1 MPNRARSSAPV
12 SAVLGVLGII
22 HVDLCR
28 FMSHRT
34 AFVRDS
40 CAAIMRGS
48 DNQATLGRRRTR
60 VKAHEEQ
67 NHEEMKG
74 QHVTSAIKPGRV
86 LFVAGYAT
94 FLATFN
100 ETFLN
105 VALNPIMQDL
115 SVNAGIVQWVSTAY
129 MLAAAVM
136 VPVAGFLYK
145 KIRTSL
151 LMAMS
156 LVLLVAGSI
165 IGGFAPNF
173 AILVVARVVQA
184 LGTGMIVPVGMNL
197 TLAVAP
203 KNKIGTYMG
212 IIGAMTTFGP
222 AFGPIAAGLLLA
234 HGTWHTLF
242 FALAALSVI
251 CLVCSILWVGD
262 IAQLTHP
269 HMDALSVT
277 LAAIGLIGLLYGV
290 STVFSGQIVV
300 AIVTL
305 VVGVVALVAFVLR
318 QRRIPEPFL
327 NLEPFGNRAFVLG
340 VLLVIAALMTVF
352 SMNILLPLFMESALG
367 FTPLQAALTL
377 LPACLVSC
385 VLSPVAGKVF
395 DRFGVGWLVSI
406 GMAVIACFVLALSF
420 TGGVTTSLRIVLL
433 YAPAIAGCACV
444 MGPAQSYA
452 LSSLDRR
459 MYPHGVTIVSTTFQ
473 IAGCVGSSVFVGIL
487 SAVSAAHEASGESAA
502 AGTAVGFDIAC
513 RVAFAVDVLGFIAA
527 VALARVEAKAKAAAT
542 AGAGESNVSEPG
554 LEQADEPSLAD
565 AMKRDVYSV
574 TAADS
579 AYDALLVMVHN
590 GTTGIPVLDEHQHAV
605 GFVTDGDIMRTL
617 IGDTADKAS
626 MSYVYALWVQSD
638 KFMHRVAG
646 LRQTNVMEICTH
658 RVVTVGVHAP
668 IRRVC
673 EMLAGNR
680 IKKLPVTGG
689 EDGKQVIGVISRSD
703 LMRYMVATAVPTDE

>member
-1 MPNRARSSAPV
+1 
-12 SAVLGVLGII
+12 
-22 HVDLCR
+22 
-28 FMSHRT
+28 MSTRT
-34 AFVRDS
+34 IR
-40 CAAIMRGS
+40 
-48 DNQATLGRRRTR
+48 
-60 VKAHEEQ
+60 
-67 NHEEMKG
+67 
-74 QHVTSAIKPGRV
+74 PGRV
-86 LFVAGYAT
+86 LFVAGFAT

-105 VALNPIMQDL
+105 VALAPIMQDL
-115 SVNAGIVQWVSTAY
+115 SVNAGTVQWVSTAY

-136 VPVAGFLYK
+136 VPVAGFLYR
-145 KIRTSL
+145 KIRTSR
-151 LMAMS
+151 LMALS
-156 LVLLVAGSI
+156 LVLLVVGSI

-300 AIVTL
+300 AIVML

-395 DRFGVGWLVSI
+395 DRCGVGWLVSI

-502 AGTAVGFDIAC
+502 AGTAAGFDIAC

-542 AGAGESNVSEPG
+542 AGAGDSKSPEAG

-579 AYDALLVMVHN
+579 AYDALLVMVRN

-617 IGDTADKAS
+617 VGDTDDKAS
-626 MSYVYALWVQSD
+626 MSYVYALWVQGER
-638 KFMHRVAG
+638 FAQRVAG

-658 RVVTVGVHAP
+658 RVVTVDGHAP

-689 EDGKQVIGVISRSD
+689 EDGRQVIGVISRSD
-703 LMRYMVATAVPTDE
+703 LMRYMVATAVPAGE

>member
-1 MPNRARSSAPV
+1 
-12 SAVLGVLGII
+12 
-22 HVDLCR
+22 
-28 FMSHRT
+28 MSTRT
-34 AFVRDS
+34 IR
-40 CAAIMRGS
+40 
-48 DNQATLGRRRTR
+48 
-60 VKAHEEQ
+60 
-67 NHEEMKG
+67 
-74 QHVTSAIKPGRV
+74 PGRV
-86 LFVAGYAT
+86 LFVAGFAT

-115 SVNAGIVQWVSTAY
+115 SVNAGTVQWVSTAY

-136 VPVAGFLYK
+136 VPVAGFLYR

-151 LMAMS
+151 LMALS
-156 LVLLVAGSI
+156 LVLLVIGSI

-203 KNKIGTYMG
+203 KNKIGTFMG

-277 LAAIGLIGLLYGV
+277 LAVIGLIGLLYGV

-395 DRFGVGWLVSI
+395 DRCGVGWLVSI

-502 AGTAVGFDIAC
+502 AGTAAGFDIAC

-527 VALARVEAKAKAAAT
+527 VALARVEAKAAAT
-542 AGAGESNVSEPG
+542 AGAGDSKSPEAG

-579 AYDALLVMVHN
+579 AYDALVVMVRN

-617 IGDTADKAS
+617 VGDTDDKAS
-626 MSYVYALWVQSD
+626 MSYVYALWVQGER
-638 KFMHRVAG
+638 FAQRVAG

-658 RVVTVGVHAP
+658 RVVTVDGHAT

-689 EDGKQVIGVISRSD
+689 EDGRQVIGVISRSD
-703 LMRYMVATAVPTDE
+703 LMRYMVATAVPAGE

>member
-1 MPNRARSSAPV
+1 M
-12 SAVLGVLGII
+12 
-22 HVDLCR
+22 
-28 FMSHRT
+28 
-34 AFVRDS
+34 
-40 CAAIMRGS
+40 
-48 DNQATLGRRRTR
+48 
-60 VKAHEEQ
+60 
-67 NHEEMKG
+67 
-74 QHVTSAIKPGRV
+74 TSTIRPGRV
-86 LFVAGYAT
+86 LFVAGFAT

-105 VALNPIMQDL
+105 VALNPIMRDM
-115 SVNAGIVQWVSTAY
+115 SVNAGVVQWVTTAY

-145 KIRTSL
+145 KVRTSR
-151 LMAMS
+151 LMALS

-165 IGGFAPNF
+165 IGGVAPNF

-203 KNKIGTYMG
+203 KNKIGVYMG
-212 IIGAMTTFGP
+212 IIGAMTTLGP
-222 AFGPIAAGLLLA
+222 AFGPIVAGALLA

-242 FALAALSVI
+242 FALAILSVI
-251 CLVCSILWVGD
+251 CLVCSVLWIGD

-290 STVFSGQIVV
+290 STVFSGQLVAAVV
-300 AIVTL
+300 AL
-305 VVGVVALVAFVLR
+305 VIGVVALVVFVLR

-395 DRFGVGWLVSI
+395 DRFGVGWLVSA

-420 TGGVTTSLRIVLL
+420 TGGSTTSVRIVLL

-487 SAVSAAHEASGESAA
+487 SAVSAAHEASGESVAV
-502 AGTAVGFDIAC
+502 GTAAGFDIAC
-513 RVAFAVDVLGFIAA
+513 RVAFVVDVLGFIAA
-527 VALARVEAKAKAAAT
+527 LALARVEAKAKATAA
-542 AGAGESNVSEPG
+542 AGVEASEAREQDLEHAG
-554 LEQADEPSLAD
+554 EPSLAD
-565 AMKRDVYSV
+565 AMKRDVYAV

-579 AYDALLVMVHN
+579 AYDALVVIVRN
-590 GTTGIPVLDEHQHAV
+590 GTTGIPVLDEHHHAV

-617 IGDTADKAS
+617 IGDTNDKAS
-626 MSYVYALWVQSD
+626 MAYVYALWVQGD
-638 KFMHRVAG
+638 KFTQRVAG

-658 RVVTVGVHAP
+658 RVVTVNEHAT

-673 EMLAGNR
+673 EMFAGNR

-689 EDGKQVIGVISRSD
+689 EDGKQVVGVISRSD
-703 LMRYMVATAVPTDE
+703 LMRYMVTTVAPADE

>member
-1 MPNRARSSAPV
+1 
-12 SAVLGVLGII
+12 
-22 HVDLCR
+22 
-28 FMSHRT
+28 
-34 AFVRDS
+34 
-40 CAAIMRGS
+40 
-48 DNQATLGRRRTR
+48 
-60 VKAHEEQ
+60 
-67 NHEEMKG
+67 MKG
-74 QHVTSAIKPGRV
+74 QQVTSTPTIRPGRV
-86 LFVAGYAT
+86 LFVAGFAT

-105 VALNPIMQDL
+105 VALNPIMEDL
-115 SVNAGIVQWVSTAY
+115 SVNAGTVQWVSTAY

-145 KIRTSL
+145 KIRTSF
-151 LMAMS
+151 LMAAS
-156 LVLLVAGSI
+156 LVLLAAGSI

-173 AILVVARVVQA
+173 ALLVVARVVQA
-184 LGTGMIVPVGMNL
+184 LGTGIVVPVGMNL
-197 TLAVAP
+197 VLAVAP

-222 AFGPIAAGLLLA
+222 AFGPIAAGVLLA
-234 HGTWHTLF
+234 HGTWHVLF
-242 FALAALSVI
+242 FALAILSAL

-269 HMDALSVT
+269 HMDAASVAF
-277 LAAIGLIGLLYGV
+277 AAIGLIGLLYGV

-300 AIVTL
+300 AVVTL
-305 VVGVVALVAFVLR
+305 VVGLAALIAFVVR

-385 VLSPVAGKVF
+385 ILAPVAGKVF
-395 DRFGVGWLVSI
+395 DRYGVGWLVSV

-420 TGGVTTSLRIVLL
+420 TGGTTTSLRIVLL

-487 SAVSAAHEASGESAA
+487 SAVSASREAMGQSAA
-502 AGTAVGFDIAC
+502 AGTAAGFDMAC
-513 RVAFAVDVLGFIAA
+513 RVAFAVDVLGFVAA
-527 VALARVEAKAKAAAT
+527 IALARIESRAKAAAG
-542 AGAGESNVSEPG
+542 AGAGTDAVQARKRG
-554 LEQADEPSLAD
+554 GEQERDGEPSLAD

-579 AYDALLVMVHN
+579 AYDALVVMVRN
-590 GTTGIPVLDEHQHAV
+590 GTTGIPVLDGADHAV

-617 IGDTADKAS
+617 VGDTDDRAS
-626 MSYVYALWVQSD
+626 MAYVYALWVQGD
-638 KFMHRVAG
+638 RFAQRVAG

-658 RVVTVGVHAP
+658 RVVTVGEHAP

-673 EMLAGNR
+673 EMLAGGR

-689 EDGKQVIGVISRSD
+689 EDGRRVVGVISRSD
-703 LMRYMVATAVPTDE
+703 LMRYMVATAVPAEE

>member
-1 MPNRARSSAPV
+1 M
-12 SAVLGVLGII
+12 
-22 HVDLCR
+22 
-28 FMSHRT
+28 
-34 AFVRDS
+34 
-40 CAAIMRGS
+40 
-48 DNQATLGRRRTR
+48 
-60 VKAHEEQ
+60 
-67 NHEEMKG
+67 
-74 QHVTSAIKPGRV
+74 TSTIRPGRV
-86 LFVAGYAT
+86 FFVAGFAT

-105 VALNPIMQDL
+105 VALNPIMRDM
-115 SVNAGIVQWVSTAY
+115 SVNAGVVQWVTTAY

-145 KIRTSL
+145 KVRTSR
-151 LMAMS
+151 LMALS

-165 IGGFAPNF
+165 IGGIAPNF

-203 KNKIGTYMG
+203 KNKIGVYMG
-212 IIGAMTTFGP
+212 IIGAMTTLGP
-222 AFGPIAAGLLLA
+222 AFGPIVAGALLA

-242 FALAALSVI
+242 FALAVLSAI

-290 STVFSGQIVV
+290 STVFSGQLV
-300 AIVTL
+300 AA
-305 VVGVVALVAFVLR
+305 VVALVIGVAALVVFVLR

-377 LPACLVSC
+377 LPACIVSC

-395 DRFGVGWLVSI
+395 DRFGVGWLVSV

-420 TGGVTTSLRIVLL
+420 TGGSTTSVRIVLL

-502 AGTAVGFDIAC
+502 VGTAAGFDIAC
-513 RVAFAVDVLGFIAA
+513 RVAFVVDVLGFIAA
-527 VALARVEAKAKAAAT
+527 LALARVEAKAKAAVV
-542 AGAGESNVSEPG
+542 AGVEVSEAREQD
-554 LEQADEPSLAD
+554 LEHAGEPSLAD
-565 AMKRDVYSV
+565 AMKRDVYAV
-574 TAADS
+574 TTADS
-579 AYDALLVMVHN
+579 AYDALVVIVRN
-590 GTTGIPVLDEHQHAV
+590 GTTGIPVLDEHHHAV

-617 IGDTADKAS
+617 IGDTNDKAS
-626 MSYVYALWVQSD
+626 MAYVYALWVQGD
-638 KFMHRVAG
+638 KFAHRVAG

-658 RVVTVGVHAP
+658 RVVTVNEHAT

-689 EDGKQVIGVISRSD
+689 EDGKQVVGVISRSD
-703 LMRYMVATAVPTDE
+703 LMRYMVTTVAPADE

>member
-1 MPNRARSSAPV
+1 M
-12 SAVLGVLGII
+12 
-22 HVDLCR
+22 
-28 FMSHRT
+28 
-34 AFVRDS
+34 
-40 CAAIMRGS
+40 
-48 DNQATLGRRRTR
+48 
-60 VKAHEEQ
+60 
-67 NHEEMKG
+67 
-74 QHVTSAIKPGRV
+74 TSTIKSGRV

-105 VALNPIMQDL
+105 VALNPIMKDL
-115 SVNAGIVQWVSTAY
+115 SVNAGIVQWVTTAY

-145 KIRTSL
+145 KIRTSR
-151 LMAMS
+151 LMALS
-156 LVLLVAGSI
+156 LILLVVGSV

-173 AILVVARVVQA
+173 AVLVVARVVQA
-184 LGTGMIVPVGMNL
+184 LGTGMIVPIGMNL

-203 KNKIGTYMG
+203 KNKIGVYMG
-212 IIGAMTTFGP
+212 IIGAMTTLGP
-222 AFGPIAAGLLLA
+222 AFGPIVAGALLA
-234 HGTWHTLF
+234 HGTWHVLF
-242 FALAALSVI
+242 FALGVLAAI
-251 CLVCSILWVGD
+251 CLVCSMLWIGD

-269 HMDALSVT
+269 HMDALSVA

-290 STVFSGQIVV
+290 STVFSGQTV
-300 AIVTL
+300 AA
-305 VVGVVALVAFVLR
+305 VVALIIGLVALAVFVMR

-367 FTPLQAALTL
+367 FSPLQAALTL
-377 LPACLVSC
+377 LPACIVSC

-395 DRFGVGWLVSI
+395 DRFGVGWLVSV

-420 TGGVTTSLRIVLL
+420 TGGSTTSARIVLL

-459 MYPHGVTIVSTTFQ
+459 LYPHGVTIVSTTFQ

-487 SAVSAAHEASGESAA
+487 SAVSVAREASGQSAA
-502 AGTAVGFDIAC
+502 AGAAAGFDVAC
-513 RVAFAVDVLGFIAA
+513 RVAFVVDVLGFLAA
-527 VALARVEAKAKAAAT
+527 LALARVEAKSRAAAC
-542 AGAGESNVSEPG
+542 AHADASAAHESG
-554 LEQADEPSLAD
+554 HDAEPSLAD
-565 AMKRDVYSV
+565 AMKRDVYAV

-579 AYDALLVMVHN
+579 AYDALVVMVRN
-590 GTTGIPVLDEHQHAV
+590 GTTGIPVLDEHHHAV

-617 IGDTADKAS
+617 VGDTNDKVS
-626 MSYVYALWVQSD
+626 MSYVYALWVQGD
-638 KFMHRVAG
+638 KFAQRVAD
-646 LRQTNVMEICTH
+646 LRQVNVMEICTH
-658 RVVTVGVHAP
+658 RVVTVAANAT
-668 IRRVC
+668 IDRVC

-680 IKKLPVTGG
+680 VKKLPVTGG
-689 EDGKQVIGVISRSD
+689 SDGKQVVGVISRSD
-703 LMRYMVATAVPTDE
+703 LMRYMVASVAPVGE

>member
-1 MPNRARSSAPV
+1 M
-12 SAVLGVLGII
+12 
-22 HVDLCR
+22 
-28 FMSHRT
+28 
-34 AFVRDS
+34 
-40 CAAIMRGS
+40 
-48 DNQATLGRRRTR
+48 
-60 VKAHEEQ
+60 
-67 NHEEMKG
+67 
-74 QHVTSAIKPGRV
+74 TSTIRPGRV
-86 LFVAGYAT
+86 LFVAGFAT

-105 VALNPIMQDL
+105 VALNPIMRDM
-115 SVNAGIVQWVSTAY
+115 SVNAGIVQWVTTAY

-145 KIRTSL
+145 KVRTSR
-151 LMAMS
+151 LMALS

-165 IGGFAPNF
+165 IGGVAPNF

-203 KNKIGTYMG
+203 KNKIGVYMG
-212 IIGAMTTFGP
+212 IIGAMTTLGP
-222 AFGPIAAGLLLA
+222 AFGPIVAGALLA

-242 FALAALSVI
+242 FALAILSVI
-251 CLVCSILWVGD
+251 CLVCSVLWVGD

-290 STVFSGQIVV
+290 STVFSGQLV
-300 AIVTL
+300 AA
-305 VVGVVALVAFVLR
+305 VVALVIGVAALVVFVLR

-395 DRFGVGWLVSI
+395 DRFGVGWLVSV

-420 TGGVTTSLRIVLL
+420 TGGSTTSVRIVLL

-502 AGTAVGFDIAC
+502 VGTAAGFDIAC
-513 RVAFAVDVLGFIAA
+513 RVAFVVDVLGFIAA
-527 VALARVEAKAKAAAT
+527 LALARVEAKAKAAVV
-542 AGAGESNVSEPG
+542 AGVEVSEAREQD
-554 LEQADEPSLAD
+554 LEHAGEPSLAD
-565 AMKRDVYSV
+565 AMKRDVYAV

-579 AYDALLVMVHN
+579 AYDALVVIVRN
-590 GTTGIPVLDEHQHAV
+590 GTTGIPVLDEHHHAV

-617 IGDTADKAS
+617 IGDTNDKAS
-626 MSYVYALWVQSD
+626 MAYVYALWVQGD
-638 KFMHRVAG
+638 KFAHRVAG

-658 RVVTVGVHAP
+658 RVVTVNEHAT

-689 EDGKQVIGVISRSD
+689 EDGKQVVGVISRSD
-703 LMRYMVATAVPTDE
+703 LMRYMVTTVAPADE